1 MYKLKINGFN
11 ANFNGIKK
19 GTITINGVE
28 YQWDNTIEQLNEDDS
43 ITQDDS
49 NTDNN

>member
-11 ANFNGIKK
+11 ADFNGIKK

-28 YQWDNTIEQLNEDDS
+28 YQWDNTTEQSNENTS
-43 ITQDDS
+43 TAQDDS
-49 NTDNN
+49 NTDNK